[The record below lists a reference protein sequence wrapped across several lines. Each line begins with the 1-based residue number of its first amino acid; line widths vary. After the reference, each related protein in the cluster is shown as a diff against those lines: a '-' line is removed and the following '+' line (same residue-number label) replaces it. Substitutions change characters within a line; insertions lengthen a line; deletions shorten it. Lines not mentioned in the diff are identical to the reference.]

1 MKAILLAGGTGTRL
15 RPLTGLMNK
24 HMLPVYKYPMIHYAI
39 HTLAEAGADEIL
51 LVTGRQSAGLFI
63 DYLGSGEAFGAR
75 LTYLIQ
81 EQAGGI
87 AQALDLAKPFIAP
100 QEKFLMLLGDN
111 LVEDSLKPYVDAY
124 SAQEPGTAMVLL
136 KEVPDP
142 HRYGVPVFDGQG
154 GIAAIEEKPAHP
166 ATSYSVTGIYLYD
179 GSVFDIVAVT
189 QPSGRGELEITDVN
203 NAYARQG
210 KLRYEVLPGWW
221 TDAGTF
227 DSLHEAAGW
236 MKERTATAESDA
248 TAGAD
253 GNGASKSGKE
263 EAGPRDDAQAP
274 TATGGPAEKTD
285 ASPADDD
292 SAPRG

>member
-24 HMLPVYKYPMIHYAI
+24 HMLPVYQYPMIHYAI

-111 LVEDSLKPYVDAY
+111 LVEDSLKPYVEAY
-124 SAQEPGTAMVLL
+124 RGQEPGTAMVLL

-142 HRYGVPVFDGQG
+142 HRYGVPVFD
-154 GIAAIEEKPAHP
+154 
-166 ATSYSVTGIYLYD
+166 S
-179 GSVFDIVAVT
+179 
-189 QPSGRGELEITDVN
+189 
-203 NAYARQG
+203 
-210 KLRYEVLPGWW
+210 
-221 TDAGTF
+221 
-227 DSLHEAAGW
+227 
-236 MKERTATAESDA
+236 
-248 TAGAD
+248 
-253 GNGASKSGKE
+253 E
-263 EAGPRDDAQAP
+263 EASPRSRKSRP
-274 TATGGPAEKTD
+274 TRRRAT
-285 ASPADDD
+285 ASPASTCTTAASSTSSPSRSLRDAA
-292 SAPRG
+292 SWRSPTSTTPTPGKASFATRCCRAGGPMRARSTRCTRRRAG